1 MLSPPSACKGQPLE
15 PDKEG
20 LSAKR
25 HLFAGARGSRGGL
38 FWSFGPYLLPP
49 SPPFGLFPCSLV
61 VPFSFVVPLVVIDF
75 VGSGRRHR
83 RRRRRCRHR
92 RRRRHSSPQI
102 DVVVIIKV
110 IIMIVVMIVMVIV
123 VLASIIDIITIMS
136 SSIRNSATTLF
147 ASVAIMLLLTVHRPP
162 H

>member
-1 MLSPPSACKGQPLE
+1 MQNGIFSPAQEAP
-15 PDKEG
+15 
-20 LSAKR
+20 
-25 HLFAGARGSRGGL
+25 GGDY
-38 FWSFGPYLLPP
+38 FGPSVLTCCRRP
-49 SPPFGLFPCSLV
+49 PPFGLFPCSLV

-136 SSIRNSATTLF
+136 SSIRISATTLF

>member
-75 VGSGRRHR
+75 IGSG
-83 RRRRRCRHR
+83 HR

-123 VLASIIDIITIMS
+123 VLASIIDIITNMS

>member
-1 MLSPPSACKGQPLE
+1 MQNGIFSPAQEAP
-15 PDKEG
+15 
-20 LSAKR
+20 
-25 HLFAGARGSRGGL
+25 GGDY
-38 FWSFGPYLLPP
+38 FGPSVLTCCRRP
-49 SPPFGLFPCSLV
+49 PPFGLFPCSLV

-83 RRRRRCRHR
+83 RRRRRCRHRR

-136 SSIRNSATTLF
+136 SSIRISATTLF